1 MTNQSYIQKFSALRA
16 LICYELL
23 RISEEKLMKNQRYTW
38 KIFPRCARQFD
49 QNVIKV
55 NFFKRIMTQFCQDLR
70 KTRNTLFAAFFPGPR
85 SPDYLQHRF
94 NFKQRNEPCKLWW
107 KQRKMNVI
115 DWLVSIE
122 CWNSKFVSIVEI
134 WTVHLCCINTD
145 FRIPEII
152 LQSF

>member
-55 NFFKRIMTQFCQDLR
+55 NFFKRIMNQFCQDLR
-70 KTRNTLFAAFFPGPR
+70 KTRNTLFAA
-85 SPDYLQHRF
+85 
-94 NFKQRNEPCKLWW
+94 
-107 KQRKMNVI
+107 NVGANVGAN
-115 DWLVSIE
+115 L
-122 CWNSKFVSIVEI
+122 
-134 WTVHLCCINTD
+134 
-145 FRIPEII
+145 
-152 LQSF
+152 

>member
-70 KTRNTLFAAFFPGPR
+70 KTRNTLFAAFFPKDIFFGSVWALSVGVCEMWTTWLCGPVAV
-85 SPDYLQHRF
+85 PAHPPILAGGLF
-94 NFKQRNEPCKLWW
+94 G
-107 KQRKMNVI
+107 
-115 DWLVSIE
+115 
-122 CWNSKFVSIVEI
+122 
-134 WTVHLCCINTD
+134 TD
-145 FRIPEII
+145 
-152 LQSF
+152 

>member
-55 NFFKRIMTQFCQDLR
+55 NFFKRIMWSRNGTNSCAGFFLPSYIVPSDQNLHHFLLANVSNCLKETASTTR
-70 KTRNTLFAAFFPGPR
+70 KCMCCKKKVRKVSPSRSPKIFAKLALFADFDSRKRGTPG
-85 SPDYLQHRF
+85 
-94 NFKQRNEPCKLWW
+94 
-107 KQRKMNVI
+107 
-115 DWLVSIE
+115 
-122 CWNSKFVSIVEI
+122 
-134 WTVHLCCINTD
+134 
-145 FRIPEII
+145 
-152 LQSF
+152 